1 MSTLTLKEILLKS
14 AEYLERKW
22 QAMTPPPLEGVGGR
36 EIGNNTSVKINP
48 HPDPLQRRGGNARY
62 EAELILSHYLNI
74 SRMDL
79 YLEFERVIEEDKASM
94 IRNAM
99 VERGKRKPLQ
109 YILGSVQF
117 LDCEIEVNE
126 DVLIPRPE
134 TEYMVD
140 TIRNSECGMR
150 NEIPPN
156 PLSPIGNRHYKRG
169 EYTILDLC
177 TGSGAIAIALKKK
190 YTDAVVYA
198 TDVCDKALDVAKRNA
213 DKNGCEIVFMQS
225 DLFEKLVGADLCVCP
240 NTKSEHAG
248 SPLPIRYKGD
258 WKSPLRIFDI
268 IVCNP
273 PYISEDEYKSLEPE
287 LFFEPKLALIA
298 DKNGLYFYEK
308 ILKEAKGFMKDDGLL
323 YLEIGS
329 EQADDIVKL
338 AIENGY
344 TEYNIIKDLSERNR
358 IVRIKK

>member
-1 MSTLTLKEILLKS
+1 MSNLTLKEILLKS
-14 AEYLERKW
+14 TEYLERKW
-22 QAMTPPPLEGVGGR
+22 HEMTPPPLEGVGGR
-36 EIGNNTSVKINP
+36 ETENNTPVKSHP
-48 HPDPLQRRGGNARY
+48 HPNPLQRRGGYARY
-62 EAELILSHYLNI
+62 EAELILSHFLNI

-79 YLEFERVIEEDKASM
+79 YLEFERVIAEDKASV
-94 IRNAM
+94 IRNAI

-126 DVLIPRPE
+126 NVLIPRPE
-134 TEYMVD
+134 TEFMVD
-140 TIRNSECGMR
+140 AIRKSECGMR

-156 PLSPIGNRHYKRG
+156 PPLKRG

-190 YTDAVVYA
+190 YTDATVYA
-198 TDVCDKALDVAKRNA
+198 IDICDKALEIAKRNA
-213 DKNGCEIVFMQS
+213 EKNGCEIIFIQS
-225 DLFEKLVGADLCVCP
+225 DLFEKFVGADLCVCP
-240 NTKSEHAG
+240 NTKGEHAG
-248 SPLPIRYKGD
+248 SPL
-258 WKSPLRIFDI
+258 LIFDI
-268 IVCNP
+268 IVSNP
-273 PYISEDEYKSLEPE
+273 PYISEADYNSLEPE
-287 LFFEPKLALIA
+287 IFFEPKHALVA

-308 ILKEAKGFMKDDGLL
+308 ILKEAKGFMKEDGLL

-329 EQADDIVKL
+329 EQADDVVKL
-338 AIENGY
+338 AMENGY